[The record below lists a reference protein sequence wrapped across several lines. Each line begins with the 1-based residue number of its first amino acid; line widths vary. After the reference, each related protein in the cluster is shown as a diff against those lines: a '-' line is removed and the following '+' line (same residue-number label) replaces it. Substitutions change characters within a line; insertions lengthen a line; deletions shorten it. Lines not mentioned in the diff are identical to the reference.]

1 MNAWLLTWE
10 WSSAKPVEKI
20 VAVLSSR
27 RSDSSIAELMELLVL
42 RSIYPAREVA
52 YYANRKKAMVYKAQ
66 TPLNINGVPHG
77 ERILCGHDPWLYGR
91 KVRDL
96 KITVDES
103 TDEEVITWREP
114 KNFKWTDDSRN
125 SITVDTEGEL
135 KEWRRPNKPLSRDIW
150 VWEA

>member
-10 WSSAKPVEKI
+10 WSSTKPVEKI

-27 RSDSSIAELMELLVL
+27 RSDSSVAELMELLVL
-42 RSIYPAREVA
+42 RSLYPARDVA

-66 TPLNINGVPHG
+66 TPLNINGVSHG

-96 KITVDES
+96 KIAVDAS

-114 KNFKWTDDSRN
+114 KNFKWAEGSQC
-125 SITVDTEGEL
+125 SIVVDTEGEL
-135 KEWRRPNKPLSRDIW
+135 KQWRRPNKPLSKD
-150 VWEA
+150 VWA